1 MSIEMKPIPF
11 RALLDQAWK
20 EYRFKGTMF
29 GVPATSIIVFRN
41 YAPLFGKTLNS
52 PVGPAAGPHTQL
64 AQNLIAAYAAGG
76 RFFELKTVQKL
87 WGDQLGIQRP
97 CIYVRDEAYNT
108 EWSTELSPEQAA
120 AEYIKAWIAI
130 KILLKEF
137 RLGEPDAFVFNMS
150 VGYDLEGIKSPS
162 VDAFIGTMKDAS
174 SSPVWKA
181 CIAEAKDMIFDVVD
195 DDYIDSISP
204 HISNNVTISTMHGCP
219 PEQIQAIAE
228 YMLREKGL
236 HTYVKCNPTLIGYD
250 KARELLDNL
259 GYTDV
264 EFVREHFEHDMQLPD
279 AITMIGRLLEVAE
292 SLDLRFGVKL
302 TNTFPVKI
310 THGELPGTDMYMS
323 GKALFPL
330 SMHTAA
336 LLSEAFEGCLPIS
349 YSGGAD
355 IDNIDKIYSTG
366 IYPITVATVL
376 LKPHGYQNLRKLV
389 EKCANIKPDFY
400 GIDTARV
407 RELAERST
415 ADDHLRRKPRKIAA
429 GQTPPFAC
437 GCCTTCVDVCP
448 NRANYFIDGLQKKV
462 IHLDGPCNDCGNCAS
477 LCPFGFT
484 PYADKFVLYPDVE
497 TLKQS
502 ERDGF
507 AITDSGYFVRYSG
520 TLGTDTSSLPAE
532 VIELMD
538 AVRTMHL
545 AT

>member
-11 RALLDQAWK
+11 RALLNQAVK
-20 EYRFKGTMF
+20 EYRLKGTMF
-29 GVPATSIIVFRN
+29 GVPPISIIEYRN
-41 YAPLFGKTLNS
+41 YAPLFGQTLNS

-64 AQNLIAAYAAGG
+64 AQNLIAAYATGG
-76 RFFELKTVQKL
+76 RFFELKTVQVL
-87 WGDQLGIQRP
+87 WGEQLGIQRP

-130 KILLKEF
+130 KLLLKEF
-137 RLGEPDAFVFNMS
+137 RLGEPDAFLFNMS

-162 VDAFIGTMKDAS
+162 VDAFIETMKDAS
-174 SSPVWKA
+174 SSPVWQE
-181 CIAEAKDMIFDVVD
+181 CIAVAKDMVFDVVD
-195 DDYIDSISP
+195 EEYIDAISP

-228 YMLREKGL
+228 YMMREKGL

-250 KARELLDNL
+250 KARALLDEL

-264 EFVREHFEHDMQLPD
+264 VFGREHFEHDMQLPD
-279 AITMIGRLLEVAE
+279 AVRMLGELMEVGE
-292 SLDLRFGVKL
+292 SLGLRFGVKL

-310 THGELPGTDMYMS
+310 TRGEMPGTDMYMS

-330 SMHTAA
+330 AMHTA
-336 LLSEAFEGCLPIS
+336 LLLCEAFEGYLPIS

-355 IDNIDKIYSTG
+355 TENIAQIYAAG
-366 IYPITVATVL
+366 IYPITVATLL
-376 LKPHGYQNLRKLV
+376 LKPQGYKNLRKLA
-389 EKCANIKPDFY
+389 EKCANIKPDFCA
-400 GIDTARV
+400 IDTARV
-407 RELAERST
+407 RNLTNRCT
-415 ADDHLRRKPRKIAA
+415 ADEHLRRKPRKVAV

-437 GCCTTCVDVCP
+437 GRCTTCVDVCP
-448 NRANYFIDGLQKKV
+448 NRANYFVDGLEKKV

-484 PYADKFVLYPDVE
+484 PYADKFALYPDVE
-497 TLKQS
+497 TLRQS

-507 AITDSGYFVRYSG
+507 AITKDGYYVRYAGAVGADVSQ
-520 TLGTDTSSLPAE
+520 LPAE
-532 VIELMD
+532 VTELMD
-538 AVRTMHL
+538 AVRRMHL